1 MMHIAIVDD
10 DETVQAFV
18 AETLRGEGHLCSCYR
33 SGLDLLAAA
42 QRETF
47 DLLIVDWNM
56 PGMSGI
62 HLVELAKS
70 RIAACPPV
78 IMLTNRSD
86 KDDIALA
93 LNTGADDFIIKPESP
108 VVILARV
115 NALLRR
121 SAVGGAAGQG
131 PLQFGAY
138 LFDTHHNV
146 VKFGGE
152 DIALTAKEFALA
164 MLFFSNQNRP
174 LSRAYIMEAVWKSV
188 AELSTRTLDMHVSR
202 IRTKLSLR
210 LENGFSLRTVFGYG
224 YRLETDHAQD

>member
-1 MMHIAIVDD
+1 V
-10 DETVQAFV
+10 
-18 AETLRGEGHLCSCYR
+18 
-33 SGLDLLAAA
+33 
-42 QRETF
+42 
-47 DLLIVDWNM
+47 
-56 PGMSGI
+56 
-62 HLVELAKS
+62 
-70 RIAACPPV
+70 
-78 IMLTNRSD
+78 
-86 KDDIALA
+86 
-93 LNTGADDFIIKPESP
+93 
-108 VVILARV
+108 
-115 NALLRR
+115 
-121 SAVGGAAGQG
+121 QG

-138 LFDTHHNV
+138 LFDAQRNV

-164 MLFFSNQNRP
+164 MLFFANQNRP